1 MGRGATILMMGL
13 LTAAAAG
20 GLALAQTQTTPAK
33 ARAEEVTTQPR
44 GQSTPAQAP
53 SKAPSQAGPQT
64 TPAKARAQEATA
76 QAPTKPAAP
85 AAPSSERT
93 LLSVKD
99 VMRHIIN
106 PAAETYWAHSGEV
119 DDDKGAN
126 DRVPTAQAEWNINI
140 DTAAQI
146 AEAGNLLM
154 MDGRARDPNGP
165 WMKYA
170 IALNKAGIA
179 GMAAA
184 TAHDHDKT
192 NDAGSAMYDACFQCH
207 GRYIPRPKNSLY
219 THNIDQDLA
228 DAEKAKAAAKAA
240 GAPPPK

>member
-1 MGRGATILMMGL
+1 MRHFPILI
-13 LTAAAAG
+13 AAALACAVP
-20 GLALAQTQTTPAK
+20 ALAQSPAPK
-33 ARAEEVTTQPR
+33 
-44 GQSTPAQAP
+44 PA
-53 SKAPSQAGPQT
+53 
-64 TPAKARAQEATA
+64 
-76 QAPTKPAAP
+76 AAP
-85 AAPSSERT
+85 AAKSAPAPVTAQGRV

-99 VMRHIIN
+99 VMRHIVN

-119 DDDKGAN
+119 DDEKGAN
-126 DRVPTAQAEWNINI
+126 DRIPTAQAQWDINI

-170 IALNKAGIA
+170 MALNAAGIA

-207 GRYIPRPKNSLY
+207 GRYIQRPKDSLY
-219 THNIDQDLA
+219 KHDIDKDLK
-228 DAEKAKAAAKAA
+228 DAGKA
-240 GAPPPK
+240 PK

>member
-1 MGRGATILMMGL
+1 MGRGATILTMGL
-13 LTAAAAG
+13 LAAAA
-20 GLALAQTQTTPAK
+20 LAAGQAPAQTPAQITPAKSRAQEPTQPTPGKAQAQEPTQTKPAK
-33 ARAEEVTTQPR
+33 ARAHETN
-44 GQSTPAQAP
+44 
-53 SKAPSQAGPQT
+53 QT
-64 TPAKARAQEATA
+64 TPAKARAQEPTQTTSAT
-76 QAPTKPAAP
+76 TKPAAP
-85 AAPSSERT
+85 PAPASDRT

-119 DDDKGAN
+119 DDEKGAN
-126 DRVPTAQAEWNINI
+126 DRVPTSQDAWNINI

-154 MDGRARDPNGP
+154 MDGRARDPSGP

-207 GRYIPRPKNSLY
+207 GRYIPRPKDSLY
-219 THNIDQDLA
+219 KHNIDEDL
-228 DAEKAKAAAKAA
+228 KAA
-240 GAPPPK
+240 GKTPK

>member
-1 MGRGATILMMGL
+1 MRRALILMAGL
-13 LTAAAAG
+13 SAAIAG
-20 GLALAQTQTTPAK
+20 NGLALAQSPAK
-33 ARAEEVTTQPR
+33 A
-44 GQSTPAQAP
+44 PANP
-53 SKAPSQAGPQT
+53 D
-64 TPAKARAQEATA
+64 ATA
-76 QAPTKPAAP
+76 AAAKPAP
-85 AAPSSERT
+85 AERT

-106 PAAETYWAHSGEV
+106 PAAETFWAHSGEV

-126 DRVPTAQAEWNINI
+126 DRVPTSQEQWNINI
-140 DTAAQI
+140 DTAAQL

-170 IALNKAGIA
+170 LALNKAGVA

-207 GRYIPRPKNSLY
+207 GRYIPRPKDSLY
-219 THNIDQDLA
+219 KHNIDQDLA
-228 DAEKAKAAAKAA
+228 DAEKAKAAQKAA
-240 GAPPPK
+240 APKK

>member
-1 MGRGATILMMGL
+1 MRAVVALKL
-13 LTAAAAG
+13 LLALSGGVLAAAALPASG
-20 GLALAQTQTTPAK
+20 QTPAK
-33 ARAEEVTTQPR
+33 
-44 GQSTPAQAP
+44 PAVAP
-53 SKAPSQAGPQT
+53 
-64 TPAKARAQEATA
+64 
-76 QAPTKPAAP
+76 PAAHP
-85 AAPSSERT
+85 QAAAPGRV

-119 DDDKGAN
+119 DDEKGAN
-126 DRVPTAQAEWNINI
+126 DRVPTAQADWNINI

-154 MDGRARDPNGP
+154 MEGRARDPNGP

-170 IALNKAGIA
+170 MALNAAGVA

-207 GRYIPRPKNSLY
+207 GRYIQRPKDSLY
-219 THNIDQDLA
+219 KHDIDKDLK
-228 DAEKAKAAAKAA
+228 DAGKA
-240 GAPPPK
+240 PK

>member
-1 MGRGATILMMGL
+1 MRRALIVLAGL
-13 LTAAAAG
+13 SAAIAG
-20 GLALAQTQTTPAK
+20 NGLALAQAPAK
-33 ARAEEVTTQPR
+33 A
-44 GQSTPAQAP
+44 
-53 SKAPSQAGPQT
+53 
-64 TPAKARAQEATA
+64 PAKPDATA
-76 QAPTKPAAP
+76 AAAKPAP
-85 AAPSSERT
+85 AERT

-106 PAAETYWAHSGEV
+106 PAAETFWAHSGEV

-126 DRVPTAQAEWNINI
+126 DRVPTSQEQWNINI
-140 DTAAQI
+140 DTAAQL

-170 IALNKAGIA
+170 LALNKAGVA

-207 GRYIPRPKNSLY
+207 GRYIPRPKDSLY
-219 THNIDQDLA
+219 KHNIDQDLA
-228 DAEKAKAAAKAA
+228 DAEKAKAAQKAA
-240 GAPPPK
+240 APKK

>member
-1 MGRGATILMMGL
+1 MRHFPILI
-13 LTAAAAG
+13 AAALACWTP
-20 GLALAQTQTTPAK
+20 ALAQTPPA
-33 ARAEEVTTQPR
+33 R
-44 GQSTPAQAP
+44 PA
-53 SKAPSQAGPQT
+53 
-64 TPAKARAQEATA
+64 
-76 QAPTKPAAP
+76 AAP
-85 AAPSSERT
+85 AAAPTAPKPVPKAT

-99 VMRHIIN
+99 VMRHIVN

-119 DDDKGAN
+119 DDEKGAN
-126 DRVPTAQAEWNINI
+126 DRVPTAQADWNINI

-170 IALNKAGIA
+170 QALNAAGIA

-207 GRYIPRPKNSLY
+207 GRYIPRPKDSLY
-219 THNIDQDLA
+219 KHDIDKDLK
-228 DAEKAKAAAKAA
+228 DAGKA
-240 GAPPPK
+240 PK

>member
-1 MGRGATILMMGL
+1 MILAIGL
-13 LTAAAAG
+13 AAAAAAG
-20 GLALAQTQTTPAK
+20 GVGLAQTPTATSAKPA
-33 ARAEEVTTQPR
+33 
-44 GQSTPAQAP
+44 AQA
-53 SKAPSQAGPQT
+53 A
-64 TPAKARAQEATA
+64 
-76 QAPTKPAAP
+76 KPAAP
-85 AAPSSERT
+85 AASERT

-119 DDDKGAN
+119 DDEKGAN
-126 DRVPTAQAEWNINI
+126 DRVPTTQDQWNINI
-140 DTAAQI
+140 DTAAQL

-165 WMKYA
+165 WKTYA

-192 NDAGSAMYDACFQCH
+192 NDAGSAMYDACFGCH
-207 GRYIPRPKNSLY
+207 GRYIPRPKDSLY
-219 THNIDQDLA
+219 KHNIDEDL
-228 DAEKAKAAAKAA
+228 KAA
-240 GAPPPK
+240 GKPQK

>member
-1 MGRGATILMMGL
+1 MRHFPILI
-13 LTAAAAG
+13 AAALACWTP
-20 GLALAQTQTTPAK
+20 ALAQ
-33 ARAEEVTTQPR
+33 
-44 GQSTPAQAP
+44 AP
-53 SKAPSQAGPQT
+53 P
-64 TPAKARAQEATA
+64 
-76 QAPTKPAAP
+76 APTLAAKPAAVASA
-85 AAPSSERT
+85 AAPKPAPKAT

-99 VMRHIIN
+99 VMRHIVN

-119 DDDKGAN
+119 DDEKGAN
-126 DRVPTAQAEWNINI
+126 DRVPTAQADWNINI

-146 AEAGNLLM
+146 AESGNLLM

-170 IALNKAGIA
+170 QALNAAGIA

-207 GRYIPRPKNSLY
+207 GRYIPRPKDSLY
-219 THNIDQDLA
+219 KHDIDKDLR
-228 DAEKAKAAAKAA
+228 DAGKA
-240 GAPPPK
+240 PK

>member
-1 MGRGATILMMGL
+1 MGRGATILTMGL
-13 LTAAAAG
+13 LATAAAG
-20 GLALAQTQTTPAK
+20 GLALAQTQSTPAK
-33 ARAEEVTTQPR
+33 SRAAEPSIQPQAR
-44 GQSTPAQAP
+44 SPASAKSAAP
-53 SKAPSQAGPQT
+53 ARSGPQE
-64 TPAKARAQEATA
+64 TPAKARAQEPTEARA
-76 QAPTKPAAP
+76 QSAKPAAP
-85 AAPSSERT
+85 ATPSSERT

-119 DDDKGAN
+119 DDEKGAN
-126 DRVPTAQAEWNINI
+126 DRVPTAQSEWNINI

-207 GRYIPRPKNSLY
+207 GRYIPRPKDSLY
-219 THNIDQDLA
+219 KHDIDKDLEA
-228 DAEKAKAAAKAA
+228 AGKAKK
-240 GAPPPK
+240 